1 MGCLFRFTFLY
12 SFVSVL
18 ASGFFLSLVSLF
30 RISLFTDP
38 FILVFNYIIRGLC
51 FFMIIIPGIQALAAV
66 LAELLVILI
75 FFPAKIAIHK
85 YLLLIQEFFIVLKG
99 CHQATLL
106 SLLLNRYSY
115 RHLSRLRF
123 PAPSSSCILPLP

>member
-1 MGCLFRFTFLY
+1 MGCLFRFTFLS

-66 LAELLVILI
+66 LAELRRIENGAGVDEELLDLIYMIADILNGM
-75 FFPAKIAIHK
+75 K
-85 YLLLIQEFFIVLKG
+85 EE
-99 CHQATLL
+99 TE
-106 SLLLNRYSY
+106 
-115 RHLSRLRF
+115 
-123 PAPSSSCILPLP
+123 